1 MTDGSEARSMTPS
14 TWDTQLD
21 GMLGAPPRTAT
32 GGVDPGRFSL
42 SDVQATVDGS
52 DVVLTCVWS
61 DEPYMIHL

>member
-1 MTDGSEARSMTPS
+1 MTPS